1 MALTLNDI
9 TKFKTD
15 YDGNLGEI
23 NDLIA
28 QKNEAIKALSI
39 EIYELETKRIELVEG
54 MKGISYIEKVNKK

>member
-23 NDLIA
+23 KDLIA

-54 MKGISYIEKVNKK
+54 MKGIAYIEKVNKK